1 MCSLESFPFDYT
13 KVDLT
18 KLKESKNM
26 VPLIFQ
32 KERDRIGGKRQ
43 TDRQTA
49 ASETSDYLT
58 HFSGS
63 LNQHVVVFGQGTLPN
78 KESSQCD
85 RAIWD

>member
-43 TDRQTA
+43 TDRQT
-49 ASETSDYLT
+49 D
-58 HFSGS
+58 SGFRNVRLFDTFLWQFKS
-63 LNQHVVVFGQGTLPN
+63 T
-78 KESSQCD
+78 CCC
-85 RAIWD
+85 IWSRDIAK